1 MFRGVN
7 QLGGNIPRMRTA
19 FFALLS
25 ILVAAPL
32 YAARVAGVVVDASG
46 APVAGA
52 AVAAGGVS
60 ATSGDDGTFVLD
72 APDGAELQV
81 KAAGFAPVSLAVG
94 ADAESLRVVLQP
106 APLVDTVVVTATRGA
121 ARLATPEAT
130 TVLTSAE
137 LLTSPAGSL
146 DDALRNTPGFSLF
159 RRSSSRVSNP
169 TTQGVTLRGVSG
181 SGASR
186 TLVLADGVPLNDPFG
201 SWVYWNRVPQAAVE
215 RVEVVRGATGD
226 LYGADALGGVV
237 QVLTFTPGRTRF
249 RATGEGGSHDTAKFS
264 GFGGTQRQAWSAEG
278 AGEWVRTDGAIVV
291 GEESRGAVDVRA
303 DSDYATGFIGGGY
316 NPGSW
321 HANAR
326 VSLYDEER
334 GNGTPLTVNTTDWKQ
349 VSGEAGGSVA
359 NGAWL
364 ARASGGTQDYYQTFS
379 AVGALRATE
388 RLTFEQTIPTR
399 FANVSGQWT
408 RGTAT
413 NVWLFGVEAKRTRS
427 TVNETRYS
435 VAGVPSGP
443 FVAGGTESSG
453 ALFARVSTS
462 PLDRLTVV
470 MGVRGDFWQSTPRDS
485 SLPNHSAEFFS
496 PRASATWTLSPVA
509 SMHASVYRAHRTPT
523 LNELHRD
530 FAVGN
535 ILTRANP
542 ELDPERL
549 TGVDGGVLLARGRLS
564 ARVTG
569 FWNELDGAITN
580 VTLMPAPVPGQ
591 ITRQRQNTD
600 TVRAKG
606 LEIEADYRPFPG
618 WTLGALAALT
628 RSTFADAPV
637 QPALVGNRVPQV
649 PSYQLGVSATYV
661 DPRGFTGALQARR
674 VGAQFDDDLNTFEL
688 ESFGV
693 IDVSASQELRRGLH
707 VFLAIENLSNAD
719 YDVART
725 LVLRSIGWPRTA
737 RMGIR
742 VFLP

>member
-1 MFRGVN
+1 
-7 QLGGNIPRMRTA
+7 MRTA
-19 FFALLS
+19 FFAVLSLL
-25 ILVAAPL
+25 LAAPL
-32 YAARVAGVVVDASG
+32 YAARVAGVVLDASG

-52 AVAAGGVS
+52 TVAAGS
-60 ATSGDDGTFVLD
+60 ASIMTGNDGAFVLAD
-72 APDGAELQV
+72 APDGAEV
-81 KAAGFAPVSLAVG
+81 RVTAAGFAPASLTVG
-94 ADAESLRVVLQP
+94 GDADDVRIVLHP
-106 APLVDTVVVTATRGA
+106 APLVDTVVVTASRGA

-130 TVLTSAE
+130 TVVTSAE
-137 LLTSPAGSL
+137 LLTSAAGSL

-201 SWVYWNRVPQAAVE
+201 SWVYWNRVPQAAVD

-237 QVLTFTPGRTRF
+237 QVLTFAPGRTRL
-249 RATGEGGSHDTAKFS
+249 RATGEGGSHKTGKLS
-264 GFGGTQRQAWSAEG
+264 GFGSTQRNAWSAEG
-278 AGEWVRTDGAIVV
+278 AGEWVRTNGVIVV
-291 GEESRGAVDVRA
+291 GEEVRGPVDVRA
-303 DSDYATGFIGGGY
+303 DSDYATGFVGGGY

-321 HANAR
+321 HAAGR
-326 VSLYDEER
+326 LSLYDEER
-334 GNGTPLTVNTTDWKQ
+334 GNGTPITVNTTDWKQ
-349 VSGEAGGSVA
+349 VSGEAGGSA
-359 NGAWL
+359 ASGAWL
-364 ARASGGTQDYYQTFS
+364 VRASGGTQDYYQTFS
-379 AVGALRATE
+379 AVLAGRATE

-435 VAGVPSGP
+435 VALVPSGP

-470 MGVRGDFWQSTPRDS
+470 LGIRGDFWQSTPRDAS
-485 SLPNHSAEFFS
+485 SPEHSAEFFS
-496 PRASATWTLSPVA
+496 PRASVSWALSPITSVQ
-509 SMHASVYRAHRTPT
+509 ASVYRAHRTPT
-523 LNELHRD
+523 LNELYRD

-535 ILTRANP
+535 TLTRANA

-549 TGVDGGVLLARGRLS
+549 TGFDGGVLFAWRPLS
-564 ARVTG
+564 ARLTG

-580 VTLMPAPVPGQ
+580 VTLTPPPVPGQ

-606 LEIEADYRPFPG
+606 IELEADYRPIAR
-618 WTLGALAALT
+618 WTFGGLVAIT
-628 RSTFADAPV
+628 RSTFVDAPV
-637 QPALVGNRVPQV
+637 QAVLVGNRVPQV

-661 DPRGFTGALQARR
+661 DPRGFTGSLQARR
-674 VGAQFDDDLNTFEL
+674 IGSQFDDDLNVFEL

-693 IDVSASQELRRGLH
+693 VDISASQELQRGLH
-707 VFLAIENLSNAD
+707 VFLAIENLADLD
-719 YDVART
+719 YDVGRT
-725 LVLRSIGWPRTA
+725 PIRTIGWPRTA
-737 RMGIR
+737 RMGFR
-742 VFLP
+742 LFLP

>member
-1 MFRGVN
+1 
-7 QLGGNIPRMRTA
+7 MRTA

-52 AVAAGGVS
+52 AVSAGGVS
-60 ATSGDDGTFVLD
+60 ATSGDDGTFVLAD
-72 APDGAELQV
+72 APDGGELQV
-81 KAAGFAPVSLAVG
+81 TAAGFAPVALTVG
-94 ADAESLRVVLQP
+94 GDAESVRVVLQP

-201 SWVYWNRVPQAAVE
+201 SWVYWNRVPQAAVD

-249 RATGEGGSHDTAKFS
+249 RGTGEGGSHDTAKFS
-264 GFGGTQRQAWSAEG
+264 GFGGTQRNAWSAEG
-278 AGEWVRTDGAIVV
+278 AGEWVRTDGVV
-291 GEESRGAVDVRA
+291 IIGEEVRGPVDVRA
-303 DSDYATGFIGGGY
+303 DSDYASGFVGGGY
-316 NPGSW
+316 NPGNW
-321 HANAR
+321 HASMR
-326 VSLYDEER
+326 LGLYGEDR
-334 GNGTPLTVNTTDWKQ
+334 GNGTPVTVNSTDWKQ

-364 ARASGGTQDYYQTFS
+364 VRASGGTQDYYQTFS
-379 AVGALRATE
+379 AVAAGRATE

-413 NVWLFGVEAKRTRS
+413 SVWLFGVEAKRTRS

-435 VAGVPSGP
+435 VASVPSGP

-453 ALFARVSTS
+453 ALFARVSTA

-470 MGVRGDFWQSTPRDS
+470 LGVRGDFWQSTPRDS
-485 SLPNHSAEFFS
+485 SSPTHSAEFFS
-496 PRASATWTLSPVA
+496 PRASASWTLSPITSV
-509 SMHASVYRAHRTPT
+509 HASVYRAHRTPT
-523 LNELHRD
+523 LNELYRN

-535 ILTRANP
+535 TLTQANP

-549 TGVDGGVLLARGRLS
+549 TGVDGGVLFAWQQLS
-564 ARVTG
+564 ARATG
-569 FWNELDGAITN
+569 FWNQLDGAITN
-580 VTLMPAPVPGQ
+580 VTLLPPPVLNQ

-606 LEIEADYRPFPG
+606 FEIEVDYRPFPG
-618 WTLGALAALT
+618 WTLGAFTSVT
-628 RSTFADAPV
+628 RSSVTDAPQ
-637 QPALVGNRVPQV
+637 QPALVGKRVQQV
-649 PSYQLGVSATYV
+649 PSYNLGTTVTYV
-661 DPRGFTGALQARR
+661 DPRGFTGSLQARR
-674 VGAQFDDDLNTFEL
+674 VGAQFDDDLNTPTLEL
-688 ESFGV
+688 ESFSV
-693 IDVSASQELRRGLH
+693 IDVSASQELRRGLNI
-707 VFLAIENLSNAD
+707 FLSIENLADTD
-719 YDVART
+719 YDVGRT
-725 LVLRSIGWPRTA
+725 PIRTVGWPRSV
-737 RMGIR
+737 RMGLR

>member
-1 MFRGVN
+1 M
-7 QLGGNIPRMRTA
+7 M
-19 FFALLS
+19 
-25 ILVAAPL
+25 AAPL
-32 YAARVAGVVVDASG
+32 YAARVAGVVLDASG
-46 APVAGA
+46 APIAGA
-52 AVAAGGVS
+52 TVAAGPASV
-60 ATSGDDGTFVLD
+60 TTGDDGSFLLAE
-72 APDGAELQV
+72 APDGAEV
-81 KAAGFAPVSLAVG
+81 RVTAAGFAAASLTVAG
-94 ADAESLRVVLQP
+94 ESEDVRIVLQP
-106 APLVDTVVVTATRGA
+106 APLVDTVVVTASRGA

-130 TVLTSAE
+130 TVVTSAE
-137 LLTSPAGSL
+137 LLTSAAGSL

-237 QVLTFTPGRTRF
+237 QVLTFAPGRTRL
-249 RATGEGGSHDTAKFS
+249 RATGEGGSHKTGKFS
-264 GFGGTQRQAWSAEG
+264 GFGSTQRNAWSAEG
-278 AGEWVRTDGAIVV
+278 AGEWVRTDGVIIV
-291 GEESRGAVDVRA
+291 GEEVRGPVDVRA
-303 DSDYATGFIGGGY
+303 DSDYATGFVGGGY

-321 HANAR
+321 HAAGR
-326 VSLYDEER
+326 LSLYDEDR
-334 GNGTPLTVNTTDWKQ
+334 GNGTPITVNTTEWKQ
-349 VSGEAGGSVA
+349 VSGDAGGSVA

-379 AVGALRATE
+379 AVGAGRATE

-413 NVWLFGVEAKRTRS
+413 SVWLFGAEAKRTRS
-427 TVNETRYS
+427 TVNELRYS
-435 VAGVPSGP
+435 VALVPSGP
-443 FVAGGTESSG
+443 FVAGGTESTG

-462 PLDRLTVV
+462 PRDRLTIVL
-470 MGVRGDFWQSTPRDS
+470 GVRGDFWQSTPRDTAS
-485 SLPNHSAEFFS
+485 PTHSAEFFS
-496 PRASATWTLSPVA
+496 PRASVSWALSPVT
-509 SMHASVYRAHRTPT
+509 SVQASVYRAHRTPT
-523 LNELHRD
+523 LNELYRD

-535 ILTRANP
+535 TLTRANP

-549 TGVDGGVLLARGRLS
+549 TGADGGVLFAWRPLS

-580 VTLMPAPVPGQ
+580 VTLTPPPVPGQ

-606 LEIEADYRPFPG
+606 IEIEADYRPLAG
-618 WTLGALAALT
+618 WTFGALAAVT
-628 RSTFADAPV
+628 RSTFADAPAQAV
-637 QPALVGNRVPQV
+637 LVGNRVPQV
-649 PSYQLGVSATYV
+649 PSYQLGVTATYV
-661 DPRGFTGALQARR
+661 DRRGFTGSLQARR
-674 VGAQFDDDLNTFEL
+674 IGSQFDDDLNMFEL

-693 IDVSASQELRRGLH
+693 VDISASQELQRGLH
-707 VFLAIENLSNAD
+707 VFLAIENLADRD
-719 YDVART
+719 YDVGRT
-725 LVLRSIGWPRTA
+725 PIRTIGWPRTA
-737 RMGIR
+737 RMGFR